1 MRARRATARSISAV
15 ARTVVDATGRRPPIS
30 ETASGADSVKNLL
43 LTGAVSIHYV
53 SEIISQARGNE
64 FQVRPHHMVAGV
76 DVNIIR
82 TIFRG
87 QSWYIKWYFMEPDC
101 VFISVHN

>member
-1 MRARRATARSISAV
+1 MLSFKAEKLKVLTCL
-15 ARTVVDATGRRPPIS
+15 
-30 ETASGADSVKNLL
+30 ASGHILHDARANIDVKNLL